1 MTAPDST
8 MAQISRRMLSAKAEQ
23 FTESVIREMTRLA
36 MKHHAV
42 NLSQGFPDFAAPEEI
57 KEAARQAIAEDI
69 NQYAITWGAKPLR
82 DAVVEKFARAQGV
95 RYDPEREITVCCGS
109 TEAMMSAMMAIINPG
124 DEIVVFEPFYE
135 NYGPD
140 AILSGASPRFVKLRP
155 PDWSFDEKEL
165 SAAFGPHTKAIILNT
180 PNNPTGKVF
189 TRSELEFIRD
199 LCVRWNTYC
208 ITDEIY
214 EHILFDGGH
223 GNVLRAVIKN
233 VFVDFVGDA
242 IGVPANAKVADEF
255 EFGAR
260 EDFAGGIVRR
270 VENDRFG
277 VRAEG
282 GGKFFFVK
290 RPIRRT
296 QFDEA
301 RAGAAENC
309 VRTVIF
315 VERLEHHNLIAWI
328 DDGHHRG
335 QHRFRGAVADGDLAL
350 RVVADALGSGKFFND
365 GIPQRFCAPGD
376 GVLIDVLGDGL
387 PRGFLDFFGRRK
399 IGEALRE
406 IHRVMLH
413 RQARHFADDGF
424 GELLGFGREHA
435 PGDLSH
441 GGIRSRHCTFPGR

>member
-8 MAQISRRMLSAKAEQ
+8 MAKISRRMLSAKAEQ

-214 EHILFDGGH
+214 EHILYDGAQHISMAAIDGMRDH
-223 GNVLRAVIKN
+223 TIVVNGLSKTYSVTGWRVGWVLAPPGPTQPIRKVHDFLTVGAAAPLQHAGSIALHFPQSYYHKLAATYAAKRERILKILTAAGFTVFKPRGAYYVMTDISGFADPDPVQFPAETKDVRFSKYLVEKVGVAVVPGSSFYNDPRDGASQVRFTFCKKEETLAAAEQRLSRLRA
-233 VFVDFVGDA
+233 
-242 IGVPANAKVADEF
+242 
-255 EFGAR
+255 
-260 EDFAGGIVRR
+260 
-270 VENDRFG
+270 
-277 VRAEG
+277 
-282 GGKFFFVK
+282 
-290 RPIRRT
+290 
-296 QFDEA
+296 
-301 RAGAAENC
+301 
-309 VRTVIF
+309 
-315 VERLEHHNLIAWI
+315 
-328 DDGHHRG
+328 
-335 QHRFRGAVADGDLAL
+335 
-350 RVVADALGSGKFFND
+350 
-365 GIPQRFCAPGD
+365 
-376 GVLIDVLGDGL
+376 
-387 PRGFLDFFGRRK
+387 
-399 IGEALRE
+399 
-406 IHRVMLH
+406 
-413 RQARHFADDGF
+413 
-424 GELLGFGREHA
+424 
-435 PGDLSH
+435 
-441 GGIRSRHCTFPGR
+441 